1 MLVLLRDRGAFP
13 TFQGDKPLAQHQAHV
28 SKCIAH
34 VAVITIRIRHRH
46 HGFELEAHQA
56 ADHSL
61 ATWVRLEPDLVSG
74 EKIGRKHAWCEGL
87 ANTVRDVRD
96 QGAGYGTIA
105 TKLGITNGKV
115 RRILNAS
122 TAPVA

>member
-1 MLVLLRDRGAFP
+1 M
-13 TFQGDKPLAQHQAHV
+13 
-28 SKCIAH
+28 
-34 VAVITIRIRHRH
+34 AVITIRIRHRH

-56 ADHSL
+56 AVHSL

-74 EKIGRKHAWCEGL
+74 EKIGRKHACCEGL

-105 TKLGITNGKV
+105 SKLGITNGKV

-122 TAPVA
+122 TAPAT